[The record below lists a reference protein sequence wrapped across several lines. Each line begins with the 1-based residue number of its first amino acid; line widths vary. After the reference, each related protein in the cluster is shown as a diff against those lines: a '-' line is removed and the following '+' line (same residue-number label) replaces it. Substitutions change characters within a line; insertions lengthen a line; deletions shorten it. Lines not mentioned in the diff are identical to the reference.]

1 MRKHS
6 KIPNTSSL
14 FPIVGLVFLLLFS
27 PCKVRNFIQAELNV
41 PLTEVSSKSQTTTS
55 NLSCYSREVTDISL
69 LQTIPSSIKVYP
81 FFINR
86 AFNLSFSFGEIFHY
100 KTRIDYQKK
109 RNVTTSVP
117 LYILFKNFKVY
128 L

>member
-1 MRKHS
+1 MRKHNKIS
-6 KIPNTSSL
+6 KTSSL

-55 NLSCYSREVTDISL
+55 NLSCYSREVTDIFL
-69 LQTIPSSIKVYP
+69 LQTISSIKIFPV
-81 FFINR
+81 FINR
-86 AFNLSFSFGEIFHY
+86 FFNLSFQFVEIFPN
-100 KTRIDYQKK
+100 KIRIDYQKK
-109 RNVTTSVP
+109 RHVTPSVP